1 MKTKFIVSTSL
12 FLLLITACA
21 PASGAASSQTNS
33 LSVTG
38 QSQVSLVPNIAYVS
52 IGVRVEASDV
62 SEAVSQNA
70 SQAESVMQ
78 ALEDAGIARSDM
90 QTINFSVYSY
100 DQRDFEGNP
109 TGLTYSVENTVY
121 VTVRDLSA
129 MGDLLDSAV
138 SAGANSIWGIQFDVD
153 DKSAAVTQVRS
164 LAMQDAKAQATQL
177 AADAGVSLGDINN
190 VSFSTG
196 GGSFNSPYGV
206 GGGGAAVLESTV
218 IIPGQITVSG
228 SVFLSYNID

>member
-1 MKTKFIVSTSL
+1 MKTKIFVSISL
-12 FLLLITACA
+12 ILLLVAACA
-21 PASGAASSQTNS
+21 PASGAESSATNT
-33 LSVTG
+33 LNVTG
-38 QSQVSLVPNIAYVS
+38 QSQVSLVPDIAYVS

-62 SEAVSQNA
+62 SEAVAQNA
-70 SQAESVMQ
+70 GQAESVMQ
-78 ALEDAGIARSDM
+78 ALEEAGVARSDM

-100 DQRDFEGNP
+100 EQRDFEGNP

-121 VTVRDLSA
+121 VTVRDLSQ

-153 DKSAAVTQVRS
+153 DKSAAIADVRS
-164 LAMQDAKAQATQL
+164 LAMQDAKDQATQL
-177 AADAGVSLGDINN
+177 AADAGVSLGDLSN

-196 GGSFNSPYGV
+196 GISFNSPYGI
-206 GGGGAAVLESTV
+206 GGGGAAVQESTV

-228 SVFLSYNID
+228 SVYLTYNIR